1 MIYARVQ
8 VGYDASLITNQQ
20 AMDALGVSRMTYMH
34 AYNTLLA
41 MHLITRYPTRRGII
55 TTVNLVALDQWLAE
69 DARLIQA
76 EIDQWVADGNDVVT
90 AEEVA

>member
-1 MIYARVQ
+1 
-8 VGYDASLITNQQ
+8 
-20 AMDALGVSRMTYMH
+20 
-34 AYNTLLA
+34 